1 MQPTN
6 ATRPMTLQT
15 ALDELIAARPDSYI
29 SVSSEVH
36 RWSGSQWEVDFKIY
50 DAKADNGTSE
60 IYEAHTLEA
69 AMLAWRQANFP
80 ANVSDT
86 TEAAAVF
93 ADAEALATP
102 EPVGD
107 VTIPE
112 WVEAVPVVDAISE
125 CEWNGDATMAW
136 TYLCWYPDHKETRP
150 TEQCRIDHPEK
161 IKLDIP
167 F

>member
-1 MQPTN
+1 MELTN

-29 SVSSEVH
+29 SVSSDVH

-60 IYEAHTLEA
+60 VYEARTLEA
-69 AMLAWRQANFP
+69 AMFAWRQANFP
-80 ANVSDT
+80 ANVSAT
-86 TEAAAVF
+86 TEAADVF

-102 EPVGD
+102 VPVGEAPQQ
-107 VTIPE
+107 IPDGDE
-112 WVEAVPVVDAISE
+112 LADYYCTKSDCKRGRSE
-125 CEWNGDATMAW
+125 LMA
-136 TYLCWYPDHKETRP
+136 
-150 TEQCRIDHPEK
+150 CRREHPEF
-161 IKLDIP
+161 LQEMP